1 MLYARA
7 NREYVNDEEIA
18 KKIAFERTLSFVN
31 RLYPEDQKEVS
42 LKPQKISGQ
51 LQYGYDT
58 LFQSF
63 RTAIESVITQD
74 FNDQITYE
82 KSNEVVRKFTQ
93 LSSYLKNI
101 INLNQM
107 SPEDE
112 EKIKSDFDSL
122 IPKLEQLEKIAVDNG
137 FTDRDDIVEMVATIK
152 NTSSTKKMQYKVSHK
167 GTDGMIKLI
176 KSKQEAINILSLASA
191 ILPPLNHVLLGSHAD
206 AVKIQNV
213 VDFFKNFNTN
223 AMTES
228 DYDTIKDNYNSLLK
242 ISDINIELLNEVQTS
257 KDESKEIIDK
267 ADEAINF
274 HE

>member
-18 KKIAFERTLSFVN
+18 KKIAFERTISFVN
-31 RLYPEDQKEVS
+31 RLYPDEQKEVS

-137 FTDRDDIVEMVATIK
+137 FTDRDDIVEMV
-152 NTSSTKKMQYKVSHK
+152 
-167 GTDGMIKLI
+167 DR
-176 KSKQEAINILSLASA
+176 
-191 ILPPLNHVLLGSHAD
+191 
-206 AVKIQNV
+206 
-213 VDFFKNFNTN
+213 
-223 AMTES
+223 
-228 DYDTIKDNYNSLLK
+228 
-242 ISDINIELLNEVQTS
+242 
-257 KDESKEIIDK
+257 
-267 ADEAINF
+267 
-274 HE
+274 